1 MTKNLPNIILY
12 LWILVGFSHLSLG
25 QNHLYWHQIKPPL
38 YTDFTQ
44 IATTGTDSLLIA
56 GKKLLVYNQ
65 HQWRLFDP
73 QPPCQ
78 IKKIRVIGPNQIY
91 VSNVTPYQ
99 NSDLFFWNGKIWQKI
114 THPLANNINDM
125 FFTDAQNGALVSYG
139 EIAILKNGNWQ
150 HLPPPNNHNF
160 NAIVVFQKHI
170 FTLIPP
176 FGLYKYI
183 DKHWLLISQTQ
194 KVKKLII
201 KNNRLFVLG
210 NGYLGEILHSQLKIL
225 SNHKVWQA
233 INDIDLIDHKIIG
246 VGNTGLI
253 ITWTP
258 QKMSYEKSG
267 VKEDLLQIV
276 HHNAQIWIVGHEGT
290 ILNLKSGKPKRAKT
304 YWKGFKQLTFN
315 QNAKITDD
323 EYSVVTADFN
333 NDGLVDIFT
342 AGLFEDDRLYINQ
355 GHLKFS
361 NQAKAFGLTKL
372 QHQKTHELNLGAC
385 AGDLDHDGYIDLYIS
400 VLNGKNIIYKN
411 INGKY
416 FVNYSKISGATGL
429 DTDRSNACIM
439 GDVDNDGDL
448 DIFVANEF
456 STNRL
461 YLNNGVGI
469 FKEITAQSGLKT
481 IEGGNSASFSDYDR
495 DGDLDL
501 MVTNWSHINKLY
513 KNMLKE
519 TGRLFFKDVSTSAGI
534 KGQAYDKSNAVIFT
548 DLNNDGYPDLF
559 ITNRKT
565 SNRLYINNKNGTFK
579 DQTAQLIGL
588 DSMASYGAVITD
600 FDGDGYKDIYIC
612 NVGENKFYKNVEG
625 KYKDLTQ
632 KYGAQLK
639 GYSTGAALA
648 DFDNDGD
655 LDIYVA
661 NYVGAG
667 STLFENNADPTKFYK
682 INIESYLGNYQAIG
696 SKISVYDAQNNLETY
711 DEITS
716 GSGYV
721 SMNNPQPVL
730 AIPKLPATIKIE
742 FPNGQSIS
750 RKIDADTPKTI
761 GVTDVSPMGK
771 YTQQLLQKFKQNIL
785 DPHLLSGNLKFL
797 LVLIFLFYSS
807 KRGLKK
813 LRWSIKFATISSL
826 AIAGFYY
833 YNYSHFQYQN
843 IVFSTILPFSAV
855 LVLIFLL
862 HYYFERQIIKKEAE
876 LKQKE
881 IKQKI
886 SRNLHDDLSDTLSS
900 VGLYN
905 AMIQQ
910 QVKAYPAIR
919 DLTRKSEILLE
930 EATETVT
937 DLIWSIQPQTET
949 LHGIMLR
956 LLNNF
961 KPLFDTQKT
970 KLEISWQENN
980 LKEIKLQDLLKQNT
994 FLILKEALNN
1004 TLKYAQA
1011 THISIQIKSKNKW
1024 LIISIRDDGQGF
1036 NLKQK
1041 QFSGRG
1047 LQNMRNR
1054 AQEMPQGSF
1063 EINSGVSGTKI
1074 TFQFKLK

>member
-12 LWILVGFSHLSLG
+12 LWILVGFSHMSFG

-38 YTDFTQ
+38 FADFTQ

-56 GKKLLVYNQ
+56 GKKLLVYNRR
-65 HQWRLFDP
+65 QWQLFDP

-78 IKKIRVIGPNQIY
+78 IKKMRVIAPNQIY

-99 NSDLFFWNGKIWQKI
+99 DSDLFFWNGKIWQKI
-114 THPLANNINDM
+114 AHPLANNLNDM
-125 FFTDAQNGALVSYG
+125 FFTDAQNGVLVSYG
-139 EIAILKNGNWQ
+139 EIAVLKNGIWR
-150 HLPPPNNHNF
+150 HIPPPNNHNLGGV
-160 NAIVVFQKHI
+160 VVFQKHI

-176 FGLYKYI
+176 FGLYKYE
-183 DKHWLLISQTQ
+183 DKHWQLIPQTQ

-201 KNNRLFVLG
+201 RNNKLFVLG
-210 NGYLGEILHSQLKIL
+210 NHYLGKIHHRKLEIL
-225 SNHKVWQA
+225 SNHKLWQD
-233 INDIDLIDHKIIG
+233 INDIDLIDQKIVG
-246 VGNTGLI
+246 VGNGGLI
-253 ITWTP
+253 INWTP
-258 QKMSYEKSG
+258 QKLSYENSG
-267 VKEDLLQIV
+267 VKENLLQIT
-276 HHNAQIWIVGHEGT
+276 HYNNQMWIIGNEGT
-290 ILNLKSGKPKRAKT
+290 ILNLKSGKPIPTKS

-315 QNAKITDD
+315 QKAKITDD
-323 EYSVVTADFN
+323 EYSVVAADFN

-342 AGLFEDDRLYINQ
+342 AGLFEEDRLYINQ
-355 GHLKFS
+355 GDLRFI
-361 NQAKAFGLTKL
+361 NRAKAFGLTQL
-372 QHQKTHELNLGAC
+372 QDQKTHELNLGAC
-385 AGDLDHDGYIDLYIS
+385 AGDLNHDGYIDLYIS
-400 VLNGKNIIYKN
+400 VLNGKNLIYKN

-439 GDVDNDGDL
+439 GDVDGDGDL

-481 IEGGNSASFSDYDR
+481 VEGGNSASFSDYDR

-501 MVTNWSHINKLY
+501 MVTNWSHTNKLY

-519 TGRLFFKDVSTSAGI
+519 TGRLFFKDVSASAGI
-534 KGQAYDKSNAVIFT
+534 KGQAYDKSNAVIFA
-548 DLNNDGYPDLF
+548 DLNNDAYPDLF

-565 SNRLYINNKNGTFK
+565 SNRLYINNKDGTFK
-579 DQTAQLIGL
+579 DRTTQLIGL

-600 FDGDGYKDIYIC
+600 FDGDGYKDIYIS
-612 NVGENKFYKNVEG
+612 NVGENKFYKNIEG
-625 KYKDLTQ
+625 IYKDLTQ

-639 GYSTGAALA
+639 GYSTGSALA

-667 STLFENNADPTKFYK
+667 STLYENNADTTKFYK
-682 INIESYLGNYQAIG
+682 INIESYLNNYQAIG
-696 SKISVYDAQNNLETY
+696 SKISVYDSQNNLETY

-750 RKIDADTPKTI
+750 RKIDAGSQKILT
-761 GVTDVSPMGK
+761 VTDVSLIRK
-771 YTQQLLQKFKQNIL
+771 YTQQFLQKFKQNIL
-785 DPHLLSGNLKFL
+785 DPHLLSANIKFL
-797 LVLIFLFYSS
+797 IILIILFYSS
-807 KRGLKK
+807 KRGMKK
-813 LRWSIKFATISSL
+813 LGWSIKFAIISSL
-826 AIAGFYY
+826 IIGIFYY
-833 YNYSHFQYQN
+833 SNYSHFQYQN
-843 IVFSTILPFSAV
+843 FVFSTLLPFSAV

-886 SRNLHDDLSDTLSS
+886 SRNLHDDLGATLSS

-949 LHGIMLR
+949 LQSIMLR

-1004 TLKYAQA
+1004 ALKYAQA
-1011 THISIQIKSKNKW
+1011 THISVQIKSKNKW
-1024 LIISIRDDGQGF
+1024 LSISILDNGQGF

-1063 EINSGVSGTKI
+1063 EIDSGVSGTKI